1 MSVHRLRRALRMIV
15 EFWVPLGILGGGMW
29 LGSGW
34 FTHQVFSQTYSPA
47 DQININNTQEVNLSF
62 SVTILSIDAEID
74 RQSSNTEVGIRTGGS
89 SLQELEFEYPFV
101 NYADLEQAIAQDL
114 GLQPEDIQALIRY
127 RLY

>member
-1 MSVHRLRRALRMIV
+1 MIV
-15 EFWVPLGILGGGMW
+15 EFWVPLGILGVVMW

-47 DQININNTQEVNLSF
+47 NQITINNTQQVNLSF
-62 SVTILSIDAEID
+62 SVSILSIDAEID

-101 NYADLEQAIAQDL
+101 NYADLERAIAQDL
-114 GLQPEDIQALIRY
+114 GLQPEDIQDLIRY